1 MCDVFCSFFSSY
13 NCLWF
18 ELSEVFKD
26 FQFEADLPSS
36 APVYVL
42 FWLDGLSL
50 FDFLGMSVSLGFV
63 PIWVKWK
70 DRWLCSNIYPTQD
83 VFSLLILGIFKR
95 RLVTLYSSSPI
106 FLCLRCLSS
115 RALWRSGLNCQA
127 QPRCSSLM
135 CWVWLI
141 GLLGCTVCCQVLPM
155 YCQSTFNLPGEVT
168 L

>member
-50 FDFLGMSVSLGFV
+50 FDFLSMSVSLGFV
-63 PIWVKWK
+63 PIWVRK
-70 DRWLCSNIYPTQD
+70 RS
-83 VFSLLILGIFKR
+83 LILFK
-95 RLVTLYSSSPI
+95 Y
-106 FLCLRCLSS
+106 LSS
-115 RALWRSGLNCQA
+115 AGCFQYVDSG
-127 QPRCSSLM
+127 
-135 CWVWLI
+135 
-141 GLLGCTVCCQVLPM
+141 
-155 YCQSTFNLPGEVT
+155 YF
-168 L
+168 

>member
-1 MCDVFCSFFSSY
+1 MFLFLSSFY

-63 PIWVKWK
+63 PIWVNEKIA
-70 DRWLCSNIYPTQD
+70 DSVQISIQRRM
-83 VFSLLILGIFKR
+83 FS
-95 RLVTLYSSSPI
+95 VY
-106 FLCLRCLSS
+106 
-115 RALWRSGLNCQA
+115 
-127 QPRCSSLM
+127 
-135 CWVWLI
+135 
-141 GLLGCTVCCQVLPM
+141 
-155 YCQSTFNLPGEVT
+155 
-168 L
+168 